1 MQHRQVTSEM
11 LDFQSIHERFRPRVL
26 RYLTRRV
33 GEADAEDVAQ
43 SVMLKV
49 NEGLSAFRGSS
60 DIYTWIYRIA
70 TNAALDKLR
79 GKTLQTVSDAEL
91 ESDAVPPEAQI
102 ASVETAAIR
111 EEMSACIAEFVACL
125 PQNYKSVMILSEFEG
140 LTNDEIAGI
149 LGLSVETVKIRLH
162 RAREKL
168 RKELQAA
175 CNFSRDGGNE
185 LACDR
190 KPVAPITF
198 RPRR

>member
-1 MQHRQVTSEM
+1 M

-26 RYLTRRV
+26 RYLTRLV
-33 GEADAEDVAQ
+33 GDANAEDVTQ

-60 DIYTWIYRIA
+60 EISTWIYRIA

-91 ESDAVPPEAQI
+91 ESEAGDVPPQAQVV
-102 ASVETAAIR
+102 SVETAAIR
-111 EEMSACIAEFVACL
+111 EEMSACISEFVARL
-125 PQNYKSVMILSEFEG
+125 PGNYKSVMILSEFEG
-140 LTNDEIAGI
+140 FTNEEIAGI
-149 LGLSVETVKIRLH
+149 LGLSLDTVKVRLH
-162 RAREKL
+162 RARDKL
-168 RKELQAA
+168 RKELQAG
-175 CNFSRDGGNE
+175 CNFSRDAGNE

-198 RPRR
+198 RPHR